1 MIVPLPPIPPFDLTR
16 ISREGP
22 SPRWGSRAS
31 LTVRNRKGMRANL
44 TFLIMFFCENDCAL
58 NVYWNIAKQRHSIL
72 SISPSTKNKS
82 APRSLFGNLRHKTSK
97 FICRLLQNNVFKN
110 IEPFHLLIHFIEES
124 SIFNITICSQRSAV
138 PVSRRKK
145 NLVPHR
151 SFYLL
156 PSLDSFIC
164 KLELL
169 FFAQFIFHLQ
179 IQDFFW
185 IFFTHKFNLSS
196 ANWRTHFI

>member
-1 MIVPLPPIPPFDLTR
+1 MNITLLPILPFDLTR

-58 NVYWNIAKQRHSIL
+58 IVYIAKQRYSIL

-97 FICRLLQNNVFKN
+97 FICRLLKNNVFKN

-169 FFAQFIFHLQ
+169 LFLHNSSFICKSKIFLHL
-179 IQDFFW
+179 FYTW
-185 IFFTHKFNLSS
+185 V
-196 ANWRTHFI
+196 